1 LLGESRVVSD
11 VVVSGLLLDG
21 LGGMNRTRTAA
32 AVLATLL
39 ALTACSSSSSNGAP
53 DAPAAPTPHRLSA
66 IVLRGGDL
74 PNTFHRS
81 APSRGHAGDAA
92 KDAALVACA
101 GGRNTKKGQLSTAKA
116 DFHRGANQVTSSAT
130 RYRSQRDVA
139 ADTALLRKPRFNTCY
154 RNAGRKELSTGLP
167 AGASLES
174 LSFRFKPGSKSGPR
188 NVAGTGTGKVT
199 LTANGQTIKI
209 YMNVY
214 FITGPRIEVELD
226 FAGFGAPIAHRVQQ
240 RAVARVARRAAR
252 G

>member
-1 LLGESRVVSD
+1 
-11 VVVSGLLLDG
+11 
-21 LGGMNRTRTAA
+21 
-32 AVLATLL
+32 
-39 ALTACSSSSSNGAP
+39 
-53 DAPAAPTPHRLSA
+53 
-66 IVLRGGDL
+66 
-74 PNTFHRS
+74 
-81 APSRGHAGDAA
+81 
-92 KDAALVACA
+92 VACV
-101 GGRNTKKGQLSTAKA
+101 GGRNTKRDQLSTAKA

-139 ADTALLRKPRFNTCY
+139 ADTALLRKPRFNACL

-174 LSFRFKPGSKSGPR
+174 LSFRMKPGSKSGPR
-188 NVAGTGTGKVT
+188 NVVGAGTATVILRATGR
-199 LTANGQTIKI
+199 TIRM

-226 FAGFGAPIAHRVQQ
+226 FLGVGAPIAHRVQQ